1 MSPFLWD
8 ELEPGEQV
16 AEIITVQGPVVVRR
30 KREGIQLCKVYD
42 PKKPPK
48 FREVY
53 LEPKLD
59 GIRGIVVVKDGKA
72 IAYSSTGLLH
82 YNVGH
87 ILKIFEESAVLYP
100 ALVDNRTFDGEFLI
114 HGIDQPEAFDVTS
127 GLLRRHDFDE
137 RSLAI
142 DFHVWDTIL
151 TSEFESKT
159 CTRTQESRK
168 ISLDCATDAINHLQI
183 IKVVAYRAPNNPEA
197 IKHWTDLYLEHGY
210 EGIVL
215 KDVDGIYQFRK
226 SGVWLKWK
234 PFIDGDMEII
244 GAMEGRGKHAGILGN
259 LMVRGY
265 LCDDGNISP
274 DRDSDSVPG
283 GQMIECEVGMGKKVS
298 DLDRDRLWKQH
309 LRGELV
315 GLVAEIYYQNLTK
328 DGAALRMGKFRRLR
342 EDKS

>member
-16 AEIITVQGPVVVRR
+16 VEIITVQGPVVVRR

-72 IAYSSTGLLH
+72 IAYSSTGLPH

-168 ISLDCATDAINHLQI
+168 ISLDCATDAIDHLQI

-197 IKHWTDLYLEHGY
+197 IKHWTDLYLEQGY

-274 DRDSDSVPG
+274 DRDSVPG